1 MSPEPREPPLHP
13 GPLDL
18 AAVRA
23 DPLAFL
29 VDGVARHGD
38 VFRYHLGGYEAV
50 ALTHPDAL
58 RHVLAANPDNYSKL
72 GTPDLMLLR
81 PMLGDGLM
89 TADGE
94 PWKRQRRLL
103 MPAFSR
109 PCLEHYVAAMAA
121 ETEALLS
128 RWEARSGATV
138 DLVPELG
145 GLALRIVAR
154 CLFAT
159 DLGDDV
165 PAFSAAFAEM
175 SDCLAHFDPADR
187 GALPRFQRAM
197 ATLDGVVR
205 RLIAAGR
212 ERGGGTDL
220 LALLLAVRDEETGA
234 PLDDRQ
240 LRDQI
245 VTFLVGGGETTGQ
258 AVGWTL
264 YLLDRHPEVL
274 AEVVAEAAA
283 VLGTAPPGLAD
294 VGRLE
299 RTWMAIQEAMRL
311 YPPVWLMSR
320 LARADDVVAGWRVAA
335 GSLVVMS
342 PYMVH
347 RHPAFWSEPEL
358 FRPDRFRPGAI
369 EERTRRAFLAFS
381 DGPRLCIG
389 RAFAALETRLTVAA
403 ILLRF
408 RPRLAPGHRVEP
420 EGTAVT
426 LRPRHGLAMILEP
439 R

>member
-1 MSPEPREPPLHP
+1 
-13 GPLDL
+13 L
-18 AAVRA
+18 A
-23 DPLAFL
+23 
-29 VDGVARHGD
+29 
-38 VFRYHLGGYEAV
+38 
-50 ALTHPDAL
+50 T
-58 RHVLAANPDNYSKL
+58 NPDNYSKL

-94 PWKRQRRLL
+94 PWKHQRRLL

-109 PCLEHYVAAMAA
+109 HYLEHYMDAMAA
-121 ETEALLS
+121 ETEALLA
-128 RWEARSGATV
+128 RWAARSGATV

-165 PAFSAAFAEM
+165 PAFTAAFAEM

-187 GALPRFQRAM
+187 SAIPRFQRAM
-197 ATLDGVVR
+197 ATLDGVVW

-212 ERGGGTDL
+212 ARGGGADL
-220 LALLLAVRDEETGA
+220 LALLLAVRDAETGV
-234 PLDDRQ
+234 PLDDRR

-258 AVGWTL
+258 AIGWTL
-264 YLLDRHPEVL
+264 YLLDRHPEAL
-274 AEVVAEAAA
+274 AEVATEAAT
-283 VLGTAPPGLAD
+283 VLGAAPADLAT

-299 RTWMAIQEAMRL
+299 YTWMAIQEAMRL

-320 LARADDVVAGWRVAA
+320 IARADDVVAGWRVAA
-335 GSLVVMS
+335 GNLVVMS

-347 RHPAFWSEPEL
+347 RHPAFWDEPEL

-369 EERTRRAFLAFS
+369 AERTHHAFLAFS

-389 RAFAALETRLTVAA
+389 RAFATLETRLAVAS

-408 RPRLAPGHRVEP
+408 RPRLSPGHRVEP

-426 LRPRHGLAMILEP
+426 LRPRHGLAMVLEP